1 MDPTVSVII
10 PVYNMESYL
19 ERCLDSVLNNTYRNL
34 EVICVDDGSTDGSL
48 QILRRYEQTDK
59 RIVVITKENG
69 GVSSARNTGLDHASG
84 NFVSFVD
91 PDDLLH
97 PQHYELM
104 LQAIPSDENTMVIC
118 GYQTVEDK
126 DFPLSFDVRSFEP
139 QTLKNLDR
147 AQLFQEHNYRSYC
160 WGRLIPSKMLQ
171 GLRFREC
178 LGFSEDSFFIAEI
191 GEQHPGLSC
200 VVIPEALYYY
210 YQRGDSL
217 IRQVSVPNRFLVAE
231 HFTQKVLERD
241 GNDAFYLDNAIK
253 AGLST
258 RYFAMHIHPDR
269 EFARKSGALLKS
281 CLPALRRTDIYSRKK
296 KALYFAFIRVPDLYW
311 LFRIIHEPYMWK
323 WEQVERRKR
332 REARNSKY

>member
-104 LQAIPSDENTMVIC
+104 QI
-118 GYQTVEDK
+118 G
-126 DFPLSFDVRSFEP
+126 
-139 QTLKNLDR
+139 R
-147 AQLFQEHNYRSYC
+147 AH
-160 WGRLIPSKMLQ
+160 
-171 GLRFREC
+171 
-178 LGFSEDSFFIAEI
+178 
-191 GEQHPGLSC
+191 
-200 VVIPEALYYY
+200 V
-210 YQRGDSL
+210 
-217 IRQVSVPNRFLVAE
+217 
-231 HFTQKVLERD
+231 
-241 GNDAFYLDNAIK
+241 
-253 AGLST
+253 
-258 RYFAMHIHPDR
+258 
-269 EFARKSGALLKS
+269 
-281 CLPALRRTDIYSRKK
+281 
-296 KALYFAFIRVPDLYW
+296 
-311 LFRIIHEPYMWK
+311 
-323 WEQVERRKR
+323 
-332 REARNSKY
+332 